1 MKYTVGHFQ
10 PFSFALDLSPNPLL
24 AKLKELADLPDGWRF
39 GEGVPPQPPALDTAQ
54 EIYRQLAYLRLKADA
69 FPGVDGAL
77 TLVFY
82 ADERCV
88 EVQISRNGE
97 ISVCVEEGEGFDFQE
112 IEDIENASIDNA
124 VKEVRLLAQRLDRW
138 HLSDS
143 FIHENTTKI
152 QSASAV
158 HASPTPATGQEYRLW
173 MLNAFE
179 NTLRPYAN
187 TSNTII
193 PVL

>member
-1 MKYTVGHFQ
+1 MKYTEGPPQTLYFD
-10 PFSFALDLSPNPLL
+10 SDLSPDSLL
-24 AKLKELADLPDGWRF
+24 TKLKELANLPDGWRF

-54 EIYRQLAYLRLKADA
+54 EIYRQLASLRLKADA
-69 FPGVDGAL
+69 FPGVDGSL

-112 IEDIENASIDNA
+112 IEDIENASIDNV